1 MELSWDVDSVEMEK
15 LGTCAGNGTLAGRG
29 AAVMRVLWWL
39 MLVFRRRFVG
49 HLLQFLFAQWTGRRV
64 GLHAAVSP
72 VPGLIN

>member
-1 MELSWDVDSVEMEK
+1 MDSVEMEK
-15 LGTCAGNGTLAGRG
+15 LGTCVGTGTLAGRG

-49 HLLQFLFAQWTGRRV
+49 HLLQFLFAQWMGWRV

-72 VPGLIN
+72 VSGLIN